1 MSSNESFYSK
11 FYAIIE
17 DRLGVD
23 ITPDNLDMGTSLH
36 EGFNVDSLDFL
47 ELIIEFEEKFKITI
61 PDSDV
66 NWSEKMTLQDLVNL
80 VQAKMNGELYVP
92 DKPMTQ
98 AMPVQV
104 ANPVVKQQQK
114 FVLEKF
120 NSAFKISDGT
130 DIKTIKAE
138 QKVAY
143 AQATKLFAQLEQFYA
158 QPGMPVKPGPG
169 KSAKPASKI
178 VPVVGGD
185 KKTAVVKA
193 KEEYE
198 KASKLKNEISSKSK
212 ENQK

>member
-1 MSSNESFYSK
+1 MTSDRFFET

-17 DRLGVD
+17 DKLGVD

-47 ELIIEFEEKFKITI
+47 ELILEFEKVFEITI

-66 NWSEKMTLQDLVNL
+66 NWSEKMTLGDLVKL
-80 VQAKMNGELYVP
+80 VSGKIEGGLDVSNTPINRV
-92 DKPMTQ
+92 T
-98 AMPVQV
+98 V
-104 ANPVVKQQQK
+104 APAVAPVVEVQQK

-120 NSAFKISDGT
+120 NNAFKISDGT

-143 AQATKLFAQLEQFYA
+143 VQATKLFAQLEQFYA
-158 QPGMPVKPGPG
+158 QPGMPVKVAPG
-169 KSAKPASKI
+169 KSVKPASE
-178 VPVVGGD
+178 
-185 KKTAVVKA
+185 TAEKKA
-193 KEEYE
+193 KEAYE
-198 KASKLKNEISSKSK
+198 KALKLKDEINSKSK

>member
-23 ITPDNLDMGTSLH
+23 ITPDNLDMDTQLH
-36 EGFNVDSLDFL
+36 EGFNVDSFDFL
-47 ELIIEFEEKFKITI
+47 DLILEFEKQFKITI

-66 NWSEKMTLQDLVNL
+66 SWSEKMTLGDLVNL

-98 AMPVQV
+98 AVPVQV

-120 NSAFKISDGT
+120 NNAFKISDGT

-138 QKVAY
+138 QKGAY

-169 KSAKPASKI
+169 KSAKPASK
-178 VPVVGGD
+178 
-185 KKTAVVKA
+185 TAEKKA
-193 KEEYE
+193 KEAYE
-198 KASKLKNEISSKSK
+198 KASKLKDEINSKNK

>member
-17 DRLGVD
+17 DKLRVD

-47 ELIIEFEEKFKITI
+47 ELILEFEKVFKITI

-66 NWSEKMTLQDLVNL
+66 HWSEQMTLGDLVNL

-98 AMPVQV
+98 AVPVPV
-104 ANPVVKQQQK
+104 ASPVVKQQQK

-120 NSAFKISDGT
+120 NNAFKISDGT

-158 QPGMPVKPGPG
+158 QPGMPVKVAPG
-169 KSAKPASKI
+169 KSAKPASE
-178 VPVVGGD
+178 
-185 KKTAVVKA
+185 TAEKKA
-193 KEEYE
+193 KEAYE
-198 KASKLKNEISSKSK
+198 KAAKLKDEINSKSK